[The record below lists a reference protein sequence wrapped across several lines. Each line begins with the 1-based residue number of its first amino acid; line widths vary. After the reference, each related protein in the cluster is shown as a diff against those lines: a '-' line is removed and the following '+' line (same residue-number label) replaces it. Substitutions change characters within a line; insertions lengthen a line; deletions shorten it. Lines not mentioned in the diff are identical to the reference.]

1 MRYDGKGVWGRKYDD
16 GCKDDREERK
26 VRKVSYRDAPAYN

>member
-16 GCKDDREERK
+16 GCKDDREER
-26 VRKVSYRDAPAYN
+26 RGKVSYRDAPAYN